1 MIAVVWIGATF
12 GIIALWLFVLAP
24 LMDRLGFNHTP
35 DEDDKEDDD
44 EEAGDDA

>member
-1 MIAVVWIGATF
+1 MMAVVCLAATY

-24 LMDRLGFNHTP
+24 LMDTLGFNHTP
-35 DEDDKEDDD
+35 DEDDKEEDD